1 MAFPIEV
8 DSIEI
13 RVLVNDQLDNN
24 AASWNPEVQ
33 APGRLSHM
41 PLRSLDEQQSQ
52 ARGGAKA
59 EISFAN
65 SCCGAHGLSL
75 LIVCCDME
83 SISYTGES

>member
-1 MAFPIEV
+1 MAVPVEV

-33 APGRLSHM
+33 APGRLSHI
-41 PLRSLDEQQSQ
+41 PLRSLDEEQIK

-75 LIVCCDME
+75 LIVRCDIK
-83 SISYTGES
+83 ST